1 MKYLI
6 VLTAMLYHLSAAAQ
20 DLKTEY
26 LFELTADLNQ
36 PEMVGNVGNRMR
48 VIYPVTGGTVKG
60 PKINGKITSTSGDWG
75 MVMDSTTF
83 KLDVRLTI
91 LTDDG
96 AYIYVSYGGYIHA
109 DAKTFAGLTSGTV
122 DASKLDFYFRTNP
135 VFETGSPKYAWL
147 NHTIAVGVGRLP
159 TASTV
164 AYKVYAIK

>member
-1 MKYLI
+1 MKFLFI
-6 VLTAMLYHLSAAAQ
+6 VSALLFQLSASAQ
-20 DLKTEY
+20 DLKSEY
-26 LFELTADLNQ
+26 LFDLVGDLAQ

-96 AYIYVSYGGYIHA
+96 AYIYMTYGGYIHA
-109 DAKTFAGLTSGTV
+109 DPKTFAALLAGTG
-122 DASKLDFYFRTNP
+122 DPSKLDFYFRTNP

-159 TASTV
+159 SASTV
-164 AYKVYAIK
+164 AYKVYGIK